1 MLTYLQR
8 VLANG
13 QTYREVGTQSYGSH
27 EMAGLPTSH
36 EIAGLPNHTN
46 GSAFLFGGGMSCSV
60 RNEWGLAGLMT
71 AVVTAL
77 IFSLAAFAVLV
88 MALARAQQ
96 NNPLDPS
103 RLRARYAAEAGI
115 VWATY
120 ELWNDPRWDSPPGW
134 AGPPRDIAVDT
145 DADGKAETKVDLIMP
160 ACVTKSKVDCED
172 RKLQA
177 FVTY

>member
-1 MLTYLQR
+1 MLTYSQR

-27 EMAGLPTSH
+27 EMAELPTSH
-36 EIAGLPNHTN
+36 EIAGLPNHTD
-46 GSAFLFGGGMSCSV
+46 GSAFLFGRGMSCSV
-60 RNEWGLAGLMT
+60 QNERGMAGLIT

-77 IFSLAAFAVLV
+77 IFALAAFAVLV

-96 NNPLDPS
+96 NNPLDPT

-115 VWATY
+115 VWATSQ
-120 ELWNDPRWDSPPGW
+120 LWNDPRWDASGK
-134 AGPPRDIAVDT
+134 GFVKVDT
-145 DADGKAETKVDLIMP
+145 DADGTAETKVNLTMP
-160 ACVTKSKVDCED
+160 ACVTKAPNCED

-177 FVTY
+177 TVTY